1 MIIRRALHWYHDGT
15 DLTHDNP
22 AGTTLLKFQSGTFAF
37 QQATTVSTTGLMTLD
52 SGAAIN
58 IEPASGSAIL
68 LDGTISVDAGVVT
81 GATSITSTAFLGTLD
96 GVVGGNTPAAITG
109 TTIDATTDFTIGTT
123 VITDDSI
130 VMTPSASDTAT
141 IAAAANGVLNIT
153 TVDAGGATAH
163 MNLTA
168 DGNIN
173 LTPTGAM
180 VVELGDTYEI
190 LLQKG
195 ALGSAAADRVG
206 VSAVDTSAGN
216 TSLAVQSEA
225 GGIIYIG
232 SDTVTGASAMT
243 YGTNAGDLTLK
254 PTTGTVV
261 IDQAA
266 TDDTALELSSSD
278 IAHGHTNAHP
288 TAVWLSIKK
297 QSATLGGARFQAI
310 TEATGTTGM
319 FFDVA
324 CATDTTRS
332 ATAVAPFMFN
342 AYGLS
347 APGGAAFGA
356 DKNILT
362 IGNNTTSVRFIFDSD
377 GNSHQDVGTAWT
389 AFDDYQDVELLD
401 SLRTSLV
408 REDNPKSQVKENFS
422 KILAYNKESMEA
434 MGLVRYNEDTDGRA
448 FVNMSKLT
456 MLLTSTIVQLG
467 IQMRDAQQSFNDRI
481 ESLENKMLQQ
491 GGS

>member
-1 MIIRRALHWYHDGT
+1 
-15 DLTHDNP
+15 
-22 AGTTLLKFQSGTFAF
+22 
-37 QQATTVSTTGLMTLD
+37 
-52 SGAAIN
+52 
-58 IEPASGSAIL
+58 
-68 LDGTISVDAGVVT
+68 
-81 GATSITSTAFLGTLD
+81 
-96 GVVGGNTPAAITG
+96 
-109 TTIDATTDFTIGTT
+109 
-123 VITDDSI
+123 
-130 VMTPSASDTAT
+130 
-141 IAAAANGVLNIT
+141 
-153 TVDAGGATAH
+153 

-288 TAVWLSIKK
+288 TDVWLSVKK
-297 QSATLGGARFQAI
+297 QSATLGGARFVAI

>member
-15 DLTHDNP
+15 DLIHDDP

-37 QQATTVSTTGLMTLD
+37 QQATTVSAAGALTLD
-52 SGAAIN
+52 SSTDVTIDAGGADIF
-58 IEPASGSAIL
+58 L
-68 LDGTISVDAGVVT
+68 KDDGTL
-81 GATSITSTAFLGTLD
+81 FGTLNNNS
-96 GVVGGNTPAAITG
+96 GELLIKSSSSG
-109 TTIDATTDFTIGTT
+109 TTAATFSGASVTFAGTVDATTDFT
-123 VITDDSI
+123 VVSTDDSI

-288 TAVWLSIKK
+288 TDVWLSVKK
-297 QSATLGGARFQAI
+297 QSATLGGARFVAI

-332 ATAVAPFMFN
+332 ASAVAPFMFN

>member
-173 LTPTGAM
+173 LTPTGPL

-232 SDTVTGASAMT
+232 SDTVTGAAAMT

-347 APGGAAFGA
+347 APGGASFGA

-389 AFDDYQDVELLD
+389 TFDDYQDVELLD